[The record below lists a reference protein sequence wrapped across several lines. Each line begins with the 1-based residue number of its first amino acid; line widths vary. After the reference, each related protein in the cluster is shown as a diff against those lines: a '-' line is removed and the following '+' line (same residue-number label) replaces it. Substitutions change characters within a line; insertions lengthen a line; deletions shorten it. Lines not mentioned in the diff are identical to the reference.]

1 MEVNDVRYI
10 FDTSVLKKGDILL
23 INTHNERMHLLM
35 KSQYD
40 HVALY
45 AGDAFI
51 MESDGGGVVLNHIFS
66 YGFKE
71 VDDAIVLRCKC
82 DSELIREGVVF
93 YARSTMGMEF
103 GSLEARKVPKYE
115 ATEKPAESNR
125 MFCSRLVALSYDKM
139 GVNLV
144 PNPNYCTPASF
155 MDSDKLVRVYDALVP
170 ATDAVKQVF
179 AIHSKA
185 RENAENVEML
195 VSMYGRMSEIYGA
208 DIQAMDQL
216 IKTAL
221 QKPEKDDEAVIA
233 LYDTDFYKR
242 RFEGRG
248 LYCLNDR
255 DAFYKKYDSLDRRM
269 WFLLNQDS
277 HLDNTYIPS
286 ITANV
291 QTFSVLSSQHP
302 NSKVVA
308 FFRDFFKEQ
317 LNELMDYQVWVGTM
331 LVETVEN
338 NPEGVK
344 SIIKNEINR

>member
-1 MEVNDVRYI
+1 
-10 FDTSVLKKGDILL
+10 
-23 INTHNERMHLLM
+23 
-35 KSQYD
+35 
-40 HVALY
+40 
-45 AGDAFI
+45 
-51 MESDGGGVVLNHIFS
+51 
-66 YGFKE
+66 
-71 VDDAIVLRCKC
+71 
-82 DSELIREGVVF
+82 
-93 YARSTMGMEF
+93 
-103 GSLEARKVPKYE
+103 
-115 ATEKPAESNR
+115 
-125 MFCSRLVALSYDKM
+125 M

-170 ATDAVKQVF
+170 ATDAAKQVI

-216 IKTAL
+216 IKTAM

-248 LYCLNDR
+248 LYCINDR